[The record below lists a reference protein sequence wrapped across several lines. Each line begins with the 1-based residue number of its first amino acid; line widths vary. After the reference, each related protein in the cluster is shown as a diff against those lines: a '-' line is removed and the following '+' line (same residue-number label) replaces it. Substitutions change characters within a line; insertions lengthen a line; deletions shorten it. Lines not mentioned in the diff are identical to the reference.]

1 MKTSIRSGT
10 TDVYTV
16 INPMI
21 VITAVASYFRR
32 SNNRKKTKKFCSLY
46 EIYSL
51 IDRSR
56 RFCGLS

>member
-32 SNNRKKTKKFCSLY
+32 SNNRKKNKKNL
-46 EIYSL
+46 
-51 IDRSR
+51 
-56 RFCGLS
+56 

>member
-16 INPMI
+16 INQMV

-32 SNNRKKTKKFCSLY
+32 SNNRKKTKKIL
-46 EIYSL
+46 
-51 IDRSR
+51 
-56 RFCGLS
+56 